1 MKETKRAEF
10 DNIGLDAV
18 FVNGAL
24 DHLTVWGNG
33 IEPKDV
39 SRPEA
44 EELCR
49 WLAAV
54 VAPPVAYTTGAI
66 SVTPVPAP
74 DTLRGCIATATAAS
88 TAGQPPRVSDA
99 ESVRNRVPLSKALA
113 ADGMALEDLSAKI
126 TAPVQVKI
134 EK

>member
-18 FVNGAL
+18 FVNGTL
-24 DHLTVWGNG
+24 DHLTVWGSG

-39 SRPEA
+39 SSSEA
-44 EELCR
+44 EQLYR
-49 WLAAV
+49 WLASV
-54 VAPPVAYTTGAI
+54 VAPPVALTSGLL
-66 SVTPVPAP
+66 SVPSLPAP
-74 DTLRGCIATATAAS
+74 DPLHGWIVTAQSAS
-88 TAGQPPRVSDA
+88 AAGQPGRVSDA